1 MKGVQRWIGEK
12 TTISMYERLY
22 EQFKI
27 ECGGA
32 AHKRLDYLKNV
43 RKLRR
48 LGIRNLKV
56 SMGVKNV
63 YKPHIT
69 SDKL

>member
-32 AHKRLDYLKNV
+32 AHKRLDHL
-43 RKLRR
+43 
-48 LGIRNLKV
+48 
-56 SMGVKNV
+56 
-63 YKPHIT
+63 
-69 SDKL
+69 